1 MSIFTRHWELKL
13 LALAFSAGLWVF
25 VMTSEKTN
33 LVVFLPLELD
43 PVPAGLV
50 VTDKRPES
58 VEVQLHGLRSALSR
72 VSPES
77 LRVRVSLAGARPG
90 DLVVSLGPEQIVVPP
105 GVRVLRVTP
114 AVLRVALAAGGG
126 WAPPPPRRHP
136 RRGQR
141 GAADDRAGLP
151 PRAPARGDP
160 SRASWCRQGPPRRG
174 ARYAAVGAHAR
185 GGARLGSPVGRGRCL

>member
-50 VTDKRPES
+50 VTGKRPES
-58 VEVQLHGLRSALSR
+58 VEVQLHGLRSALTR

-114 AVLRVALAAGGG
+114 AVLRVALA
-126 WAPPPPRRHP
+126 RER
-136 RRGQR
+136 
-141 GAADDRAGLP
+141 
-151 PRAPARGDP
+151 
-160 SRASWCRQGPPRRG
+160 
-174 ARYAAVGAHAR
+174 
-185 GGARLGSPVGRGRCL
+185 

>member
-50 VTDKRPES
+50 VTGKSPES
-58 VEVQLHGLRSALSR
+58 VEVQLHGLRSALTR

-105 GVRVLRVTP
+105 GVSVLRVTP
-114 AVLRVALAAGGG
+114 AVLRVALA
-126 WAPPPPRRHP
+126 RER
-136 RRGQR
+136 
-141 GAADDRAGLP
+141 
-151 PRAPARGDP
+151 
-160 SRASWCRQGPPRRG
+160 
-174 ARYAAVGAHAR
+174 
-185 GGARLGSPVGRGRCL
+185 

>member
-50 VTDKRPES
+50 VTGKSPES

-114 AVLRVALAAGGG
+114 AVLRVALA
-126 WAPPPPRRHP
+126 RER
-136 RRGQR
+136 
-141 GAADDRAGLP
+141 
-151 PRAPARGDP
+151 
-160 SRASWCRQGPPRRG
+160 
-174 ARYAAVGAHAR
+174 
-185 GGARLGSPVGRGRCL
+185 